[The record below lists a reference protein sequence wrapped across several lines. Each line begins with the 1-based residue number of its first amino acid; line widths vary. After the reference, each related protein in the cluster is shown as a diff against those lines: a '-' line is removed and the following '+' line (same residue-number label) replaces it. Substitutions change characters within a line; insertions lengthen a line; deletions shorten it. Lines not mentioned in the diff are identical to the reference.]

1 MRSALFLATASG
13 SKAQCGRLVS
23 AVRRAAGAR
32 GWDTQRH
39 AAYAT
44 TDLRC
49 NVATLGPELH
59 AWVVDSLREHVLTQ
73 MSRVYGAD
81 LALQLPVQGKR
92 EESTS
97 RRRLEFRELFF
108 AYYRASASSCEDG
121 DGGDN
126 DGDAAIVRDR
136 AQASLPLHR
145 DGSLLSFNI
154 LLNSAAAF
162 DGGGT
167 YFELLDTTY
176 RGQQG
181 DAVIHSGRLRHAGAE
196 VTRGE
201 RYVLV
206 GFVDVID
213 ESS

>member
-1 MRSALFLATASG
+1 MDHIA
-13 SKAQCGRLVS
+13 
-23 AVRRAAGAR
+23 AR
-32 GWDTQRH
+32 G
-39 AAYAT
+39 
-44 TDLRC
+44 
-49 NVATLGPELH
+49 
-59 AWVVDSLREHVLTQ
+59 
-73 MSRVYGAD
+73 
-81 LALQLPVQGKR
+81 
-92 EESTS
+92 
-97 RRRLEFRELFF
+97 
-108 AYYRASASSCEDG
+108 EDG
-121 DGGDN
+121 DGKDKDKVGFV
-126 DGDAAIVRDR
+126 VRDR

-154 LLNSAAAF
+154 LLNNAAAF

-206 GFVDVID
+206 GFVDVVD
-213 ESS
+213 GSS